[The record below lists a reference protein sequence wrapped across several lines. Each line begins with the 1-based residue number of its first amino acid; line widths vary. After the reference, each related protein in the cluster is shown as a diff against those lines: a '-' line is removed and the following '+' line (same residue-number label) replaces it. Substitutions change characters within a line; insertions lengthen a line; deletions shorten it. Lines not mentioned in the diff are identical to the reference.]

1 MSASREKKAR
11 QELNASGYV
20 DPKVTRAAEEKAKNR
35 RSNLLYALL
44 GVVFVAVAVIAVIN
58 SINNSHVL
66 ERGVKAY
73 TVNGETFTAADV
85 NYYYRNNYN
94 SFVSQN
100 QSIISYYFD
109 TQKDLREQ
117 DCPLVDGGTWYD
129 YFTDSALNTINSVS
143 AIAKQAKAD
152 GFTATEEEDAALEG
166 NYSYIDLYA
175 AAQGYTRKQYLQAYY
190 GPLMTTEV
198 FERNV
203 RLSALA
209 EAYSAAYEESLVYS
223 DADIQA
229 AYDADPAAY
238 QSADIEYIMF
248 SYTAESDASDE
259 EKEGLLADQKALA
272 DEALTRYTAGEALS
286 AVAEELGG
294 TYTHM
299 EHATRSVT
307 SEMLTWAFDDARVSG
322 DTAVIPYSNTG
333 YYAVLF
339 HSCTRDEYHP
349 VSVRHILVDDE
360 ELANSILEQYR
371 AGEQTEDAFGLLA
384 AQYSSDSNASSGG
397 LYGDFPLGMM
407 VAPFESWAYD
417 SARKAGDTDIVET
430 DYGYHVMYF
439 VGVSD
444 TPYWKIAAENDL
456 HTSDYQEW
464 FSAITEG
471 VEGEQLD
478 GMKYVG

>member
-11 QELNASGYV
+11 QELNATGYV

-35 RSNLLYALL
+35 RSSLLYALL
-44 GVVFVAVAVIAVIN
+44 GIVFVAVAVIAVIN
-58 SINNSHVL
+58 NTHML
-66 ERGVKAY
+66 ERGAKAY

-85 NYYYRNNYN
+85 NYYFRNSYN
-94 SFVSQN
+94 SFVNQN
-100 QSIISYYFD
+100 QSTISYYFD

-117 DCPLVDGGTWYD
+117 ECSFNGGTWFD
-129 YFTDSALNTINSVS
+129 YFADNALNTMNSVS

-152 GFTATEEEDAALEG
+152 GFTADEEETAALEN

-175 AAQGYTRKQYLQAYY
+175 AAQGYTREQYLQAYY
-190 GPLMTTEV
+190 GPLMTTKV
-198 FERNV
+198 FEKNV
-203 RLSALA
+203 RMSALA
-209 EAYSAAYEESLVYS
+209 EAYSSAYEKSLVYS

-238 QSADIEYIMF
+238 QSADIEF
-248 SYTAESDASDE
+248 VTFTYTAESDASDE
-259 EKEGLLADQKALA
+259 EKAGLLADQKVLA
-272 DEALTRYTAGEALS
+272 DEALTRYTAGEAFD
-286 AVAEELGG
+286 AVAEDLGG
-294 TYTHM
+294 NYLHS

-307 SEMLTWAFDDARVSG
+307 SEMLTWAFDDARQSG
-322 DTAVIPYSNTG
+322 DTTVIPYGSNG

-339 HSCTRDEYHP
+339 HSRARDDYRP

-360 ELANSILEQYR
+360 ELASSILEQYR
-371 AGEQTEDAFGLLA
+371 TGEQTEEAFGLLA
-384 AQYSSDSNASSGG
+384 AQYSTDSNASSGG
-397 LYGDFPLGMM
+397 LYQNFPLGQM
-407 VAPFESWAYD
+407 VKPFESWAYD

-444 TPYWKIAAENDL
+444 TEYWKIAAENDL
-456 HTSDYQEW
+456 HVAAYNEW
-464 FSAITEG
+464 FSALTNG

>member
-11 QELNASGYV
+11 QDLNASGFV

-44 GVVFVAVAVIAVIN
+44 GVAFVAVAVIAVIN
-58 SINNSHVL
+58 NTHVL
-66 ERGVKAY
+66 ERGAKAY

-85 NYYYRNNYN
+85 SYYYRNSYN

-100 QSIISYYFD
+100 ESMISYYFD

-117 DCPLVDGGTWYD
+117 EYPGGGTWFD
-129 YFTDSALNTINSVS
+129 YFADRALTTIDSVS

-152 GFTATEEEDAALEG
+152 GFTAEEEETAALEN
-166 NYSYIDLYA
+166 NYSYIDIYA
-175 AAQGYTRKQYLQAYY
+175 AAKGYSREQYLQAYY
-190 GPLMTTEV
+190 GPLMTTKV

-203 RLSALA
+203 RMSALA
-209 EAYSAAYEESLVYS
+209 EAYSTAYEDSLVYS

-238 QSADIEYIMF
+238 QSADIEF
-248 SYTAESDASDE
+248 ATFTYTAESDATDDQ
-259 EKEGLLADQKALA
+259 KEDLLAGVKDTADTAL
-272 DEALTRYTAGEALS
+272 ERLNAGESLDAI
-286 AVAEELGG
+286 AEDLEGAYYAMPYVSNG
-294 TYTHM
+294 T
-299 EHATRSVT
+299 SDL
-307 SEMLTWAFDDARVSG
+307 LTWAFDDARMSG
-322 DTAVIPYSNTG
+322 DTAVLPYSTNG
-333 YYAVLF
+333 YYVALF
-339 HSCTRDEYHP
+339 HGRARNDYHA
-349 VSVRHILVDDE
+349 VSVRHILVETE
-360 ELANSILEQYR
+360 EIAQSVLDQYL
-371 AGEQTEDAFGLLA
+371 AGEQTEEAFGMLA

-397 LYGDFPLGMM
+397 LYENFPRGQM

-417 SARKAGDTDIVET
+417 SARKAGDTDIVQT

-439 VGVSD
+439 VGTSD
-444 TPYWKIAAENDL
+444 TPYWKVAAEHDL
-456 HTSDYQEW
+456 HVAAYNEW

-471 VEGEQLD
+471 VEGEKLD

>member
-11 QELNASGYV
+11 QELNATGYV

-35 RSNLLYALL
+35 RSSLLYALL
-44 GVVFVAVAVIAVIN
+44 GIVFVAVAVIAVIN
-58 SINNSHVL
+58 NTHML
-66 ERGVKAY
+66 ERGAKAY
-73 TVNGETFTAADV
+73 SVNGETFTAADV
-85 NYYYRNNYN
+85 SYYYRNSYN
-94 SFVSQN
+94 SFVNQN
-100 QSIISYYFD
+100 QSMISYYFD

-117 DCPLVDGGTWYD
+117 ECSFNGGTWFD
-129 YFTDSALNTINSVS
+129 YFADNALNTMNSVS

-152 GFTATEEEDAALEG
+152 GFTAAEEETAALEN

-175 AAQGYTRKQYLQAYY
+175 AAQGYTREQYLQAYY
-190 GPLMTTEV
+190 GPLMTTKV

-203 RLSALA
+203 RMSALA

-223 DADIQA
+223 DADVQA

-238 QSADIEYIMF
+238 QSADIEF
-248 SYTAESDASDE
+248 VTFTYTAESDASDE
-259 EKEGLLADQKALA
+259 EKAGLLADQKVLA
-272 DEALTRYTAGEALS
+272 DEALTRYTAGEAFD
-286 AVAEELGG
+286 AVAEDLGG
-294 TYTHM
+294 NYLHS

-307 SEMLTWAFDDARVSG
+307 SEMLTWAFDDARQSG
-322 DTAVIPYSNTG
+322 DTAVIPYGTNG

-339 HSCTRDEYHP
+339 HKCTRDDYHP

-360 ELANSILEQYR
+360 ELANSILEQYL

-397 LYGDFPLGMM
+397 LYENFPRGQM
-407 VAPFESWAYD
+407 VEPFESWAYD
-417 SARKAGDTDIVET
+417 SARKAGDTGIVQT
-430 DYGYHVMYF
+430 DYGYHIMYF

-444 TPYWKIAAENDL
+444 TPYWKIAAEYDL
-456 HTSDYQEW
+456 RTAAYNEW
-464 FSAITEG
+464 FSAFTEG
-471 VEGEQLD
+471 VEGERLD

>member
-44 GVVFVAVAVIAVIN
+44 GLAFVAVAVIAVIN
-58 SINNSHVL
+58 NTHVL
-66 ERGVKAY
+66 ERSAKAY

-85 NYYYRNNYN
+85 SYYYRNSYN
-94 SFVSQN
+94 SFVNQN
-100 QSIISYYFD
+100 QSMISYYFD

-117 DCPLVDGGTWYD
+117 ECSFNGGTWFD
-129 YFTDSALNTINSVS
+129 YFANNALNTINSIS
-143 AIAKQAKAD
+143 AIAKQAKAE
-152 GFTATEEEDAALEG
+152 GFTAEEEETAALEN

-175 AAQGYTRKQYLQAYY
+175 AAQGYTREQYLQAYY
-190 GPLMTTEV
+190 GPLMTTKV

-209 EAYSAAYEESLVYS
+209 EAYSAAYEESLTYS

-229 AYDADPAAY
+229 AYDADPTAY
-238 QSADIEYIMF
+238 QSADIEF
-248 SYTAESDASDE
+248 VTFAYTAESDATDAQKE
-259 EKEGLLADQKALA
+259 ELLAECKTTADAAL
-272 DEALTRYTAGEALS
+272 ERLNAGESLETLAN
-286 AVAEELGG
+286 ELDG
-294 TYTHM
+294 TYYDLPY
-299 EHATRSVT
+299 ASAGT
-307 SEMLTWAFDDARVSG
+307 SDLLTWAFDDARMSG
-322 DTAVIPYSNTG
+322 DTAVLPYSTNG
-333 YYAVLF
+333 YYVALF
-339 HSCTRDEYHP
+339 HSRARNDYHA
-349 VSVRHILVDDE
+349 VSVRHILVETE
-360 ELANSILEQYR
+360 EIAQSVLDQYL
-371 AGEQTEDAFGLLA
+371 AGEQTEEAFGLLA

-397 LYGDFPLGMM
+397 LYENFPRGQM

-417 SARKAGDTDIVET
+417 SARKAGDTDIVQT

-439 VGVSD
+439 VGTSD
-444 TPYWKIAAENDL
+444 TPYWKVAAEHDL
-456 HTSDYQEW
+456 HIDAYNEW

-471 VEGEQLD
+471 VEGEKLD

>member
-11 QELNASGYV
+11 QERSASGYV
-20 DPKVTRAAEEKAKNR
+20 DPKATRAAEEKAKNR

-58 SINNSHVL
+58 NTHVL
-66 ERGVKAY
+66 ERGAKAY

-85 NYYYRNNYN
+85 SYYYRNNYN

-100 QSIISYYFD
+100 QDMISYYFD

-117 DCPLVDGGTWYD
+117 EYPNGGTWFD
-129 YFTDSALNTINSVS
+129 YFADSALNTINSVS
-143 AIAKQAKAD
+143 AIAKQAKAE
-152 GFTATEEEDAALEG
+152 GFTADEEETAALEN

-175 AAQGYTRKQYLQAYY
+175 AAQGYTREQYLQAYY

-209 EAYSAAYEESLVYS
+209 EAYSTAYEDSLVYS

-229 AYDADPAAY
+229 AYDADPTAY
-238 QSADIEYIMF
+238 QSADIEF
-248 SYTAESDASDE
+248 VTFAYTAESDATDE
-259 EKEGLLADQKALA
+259 QKEELLAECKATA
-272 DEALTRYTAGEALS
+272 DTALERCNAGESLEAL
-286 AVAEELGG
+286 AEELDG
-294 TYTHM
+294 TYYDM
-299 EHATRSVT
+299 PHASKGS
-307 SEMLTWAFDDARVSG
+307 SEMLTWAFDDARQSG
-322 DTAVIPYSNTG
+322 DCTVIPYSTNG
-333 YYAVLF
+333 YYVVLF
-339 HSCTRDEYHP
+339 HGRTRDDYHP

-371 AGEQTEDAFGLLA
+371 AGEQTEEAFGLLA
-384 AQYSSDSNASSGG
+384 AQYSSDGNASSGG
-397 LYGDFPLGMM
+397 LYENFPLGQM
-407 VAPFESWAYD
+407 VEPFESWAYD
-417 SARKAGDTDIVET
+417 SARKAGDTDIVQT

-444 TPYWKIAAENDL
+444 TEYWKIDAEYDL
-456 HTSDYQEW
+456 HAADYNEW
-464 FSAITEG
+464 FSAITDG
-471 VEGEQLD
+471 VEGEKLD